1 MTKIT
6 GGLLKRKQAH
16 DACYHAYAS
25 GWELLTDGRQHSC
38 NHSKGGGAAG
48 KERVFCELSFIGNLT
63 KRHSDRNLAL
73 RICHED
79 SAPAAQIHALV
90 SDRGLAPSSSEM
102 TSNDG
107 IPLVVSGGVGTA
119 PAQAQAD
126 VTTTPDF
133 CSLIPAFLMG
143 TLCMLNIIP

>member
-1 MTKIT
+1 MTKIS
-6 GGLLKRKQAH
+6 GGLLKRKQAP
-16 DACYHAYAS
+16 DACYHAYAG
-25 GWELLTDGRQHSC
+25 GWELLTDGRQHAC
-38 NHSKGGGAAG
+38 NHSKGGSGAK
-48 KERVFCELSFIGNLT
+48 KERVFCELFFTENLT

-73 RICHED
+73 RICHEA
-79 SAPAAQIHALV
+79 STPIAQIHASV
-90 SDRGLAPSSSEM
+90 SDRVLAPSSIEM